1 MLNLTNNM
9 RPPNNFPILFRV
21 NRLLS
26 QPFLKILQLISNMSI
41 RNGPQQ
47 LILINDFY
55 SLLKNL
61 LLTF

>member
-9 RPPNNFPILFRV
+9 GPPNNFPILFGV
-21 NRLLS
+21 NGLLG

-47 LILINDFY
+47 LILINDLH